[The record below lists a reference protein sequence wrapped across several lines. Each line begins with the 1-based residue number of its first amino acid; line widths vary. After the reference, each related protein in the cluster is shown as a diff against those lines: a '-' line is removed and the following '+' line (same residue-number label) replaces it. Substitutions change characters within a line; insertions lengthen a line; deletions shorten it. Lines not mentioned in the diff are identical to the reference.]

1 MSLDLRIIYLIDW
14 LFIHYLFYM
23 LLNIALSIEFFW
35 LASRIGSII
44 IIWIVLINFIVHS
57 FQIVFDIMYDWPL
70 LKVIAIIYIVQ
81 IVHFVIGSYI
91 VVSNISN
98 ILRHIFF
105 IMLETLCLLISLVL
119 SFPLAIQLIQITSS
133 YIVVGNN
140 GSLFGN
146 CVLRI

>member
-1 MSLDLRIIYLIDW
+1 M
-14 LFIHYLFYM
+14 
-23 LLNIALSIEFFW
+23 
-35 LASRIGSII
+35 
-44 IIWIVLINFIVHS
+44 HS